1 MRYFTKSKYKVAL
14 ECPAK
19 LYYYD
24 KSQIYANLNKENE
37 FLKALAEGGYQ
48 IGELAKMYYPGGYDI
63 KTLDIDKS
71 LEETCELLKKENV
84 IIYEAAVKY
93 KNCFIRV
100 DILNKRG
107 NRIDLIEVKAKSYD
121 IEEDNNF
128 LDKKDSYIIT
138 KWKPYLYDIAFQ
150 KWVIKNAFPE
160 YSIHPYLM
168 LTDKSKRATVDGLNQ
183 LFRIAKDSN
192 NRIQINVPEDIG
204 DIDLGEKILIA
215 VDVQDIVEKIL
226 IGEDTNNDK
235 KNIEELKSFEDRI
248 EEYSEYYCND
258 KKYPASISKECK
270 KCEFKKS
277 EKLDKKNLKSGYE
290 ECWRKYCGENFDFS
304 EPHIFDVWNFK
315 KSQELIDSHIYYM
328 KDIPK
333 YYFTDKNEQIKEGNP
348 ARQYLQ
354 IEKTLYDPE
363 ELILPEL
370 YTEMKKWKFPLH
382 FIDFET
388 MMSAIPFNKGKRPYE
403 QTAFQFSSHTLY
415 EDGTVKHDEFL
426 FDKTGEFPNF
436 EFVKSLKSIL
446 DKDDGTIFRYAPH
459 ENTVLR
465 QIQRQMI
472 NDNPEKYD
480 EYIVW
485 IDTITQKGREKE
497 KICGERNMVDMLK
510 LVKEYYYH
518 PRMKG
523 SNSIKVVLPALLS
536 AGKFIKNKYS
546 EPLQFGTH
554 LKNKVLY
561 QYKNGEK
568 EPANPYDLLEPI
580 HSDAD
585 INEENIELLF
595 DGEGI
600 KEGGVAATAYARM
613 QFSEMSDI
621 ERKRVR
627 KSLLQYCELDTLAM
641 LMIYEHWIN
650 NKIYLEIKE

>member
-1 MRYFTKSKYKVAL
+1 
-14 ECPAK
+14 
-19 LYYYD
+19 
-24 KSQIYANLNKENE
+24 
-37 FLKALAEGGYQ
+37 
-48 IGELAKMYYPGGYDI
+48 
-63 KTLDIDKS
+63 
-71 LEETCELLKKENV
+71 
-84 IIYEAAVKY
+84 
-93 KNCFIRV
+93 
-100 DILNKRG
+100 
-107 NRIDLIEVKAKSYD
+107 
-121 IEEDNNF
+121 
-128 LDKKDSYIIT
+128 
-138 KWKPYLYDIAFQ
+138 
-150 KWVIKNAFPE
+150 
-160 YSIHPYLM
+160 
-168 LTDKSKRATVDGLNQ
+168 
-183 LFRIAKDSN
+183 
-192 NRIQINVPEDIG
+192 
-204 DIDLGEKILIA
+204 
-215 VDVQDIVEKIL
+215 
-226 IGEDTNNDK
+226 
-235 KNIEELKSFEDRI
+235 
-248 EEYSEYYCND
+248 
-258 KKYPASISKECK
+258 
-270 KCEFKKS
+270 
-277 EKLDKKNLKSGYE
+277 
-290 ECWRKYCGENFDFS
+290 
-304 EPHIFDVWNFK
+304 
-315 KSQELIDSHIYYM
+315 M

-333 YYFTDKNEQIKEGNP
+333 YYFTDKDEQIKGGDP

-363 ELILPEL
+363 ELILSEL

-388 MMSAIPFNKGKRPYE
+388 MMSAIPFNKRKRPYE

-446 DKDDGTIFRYAPH
+446 NKDDGTIFRYAAH

-472 NDNPEKYD
+472 SDNPEKYD
-480 EYIVW
+480 EYISW
-485 IDTITQKGREKE
+485 IDTITQKGRGKE
-497 KICGERNMVDMLK
+497 KKCGERNMVDMLK

-621 ERKRVR
+621 ERVRIR

-650 NKIYLEIKE
+650 SK